1 MPRACVGMDGVPCCF
16 STSSAGRPAQ
26 PSPNHL
32 QCLFCGDLDRLEDVL
47 NGPGGKPLVLR
58 MLCAAELVFSFSHCY
73 FKPAGLPICLCLTV
87 RRAEALRSTNEE
99 AYGKAMARLGEV
111 TPESAELD
119 SLVSEKLA
127 EAPPRKAKKTKS
139 AAAVLKIRRV
149 SGISAAG
156 KILVKDTDLYDVVEV
171 DDTDTLLIEVLRS
184 FFRTQGAE
192 EDLSNWE
199 IKALVSGK
207 CVDVNA
213 ETTPAMLCSDVVL
226 CKKGG

>member
-1 MPRACVGMDGVPCCF
+1 
-16 STSSAGRPAQ
+16 
-26 PSPNHL
+26 
-32 QCLFCGDLDRLEDVL
+32 
-47 NGPGGKPLVLR
+47 
-58 MLCAAELVFSFSHCY
+58 
-73 FKPAGLPICLCLTV
+73 
-87 RRAEALRSTNEE
+87 
-99 AYGKAMARLGEV
+99 MARLGEV

-156 KILVKDTDLYDVVEV
+156 KILVKDTDLYDEVDEVEV

-207 CVDVNA
+207 CIDVNA
-213 ETTPAMLCSDVVL
+213 ETTPAMLCSDVVKMRAYMSGARG
-226 CKKGG
+226 CSCSISSGCM